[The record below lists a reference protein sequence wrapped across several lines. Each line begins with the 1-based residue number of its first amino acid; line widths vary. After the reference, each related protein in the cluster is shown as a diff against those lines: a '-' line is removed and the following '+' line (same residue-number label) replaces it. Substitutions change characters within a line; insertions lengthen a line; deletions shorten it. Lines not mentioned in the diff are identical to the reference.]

1 MDKGRRVVRMKTAL
15 ITGATQGIGFHTA
28 LRLLETGKYHV
39 VLHARNADKGAQA
52 VQKLSERGERVRTEN
67 LTLVT
72 GDLSELRQVTSV
84 AEQVKENFDGL
95 DVLINNA
102 GVFANEERQ
111 TSKDGYELT
120 FAVNVLAPFAL
131 TKLLLPSMRENG
143 HIINTS
149 SLSASGTVPWD
160 DLQLEKNYSNHR
172 AYSLSKLLDMLFTFA
187 LHR

>member
-1 MDKGRRVVRMKTAL
+1 M
-15 ITGATQGIGFHTA
+15 
-28 LRLLETGKYHV
+28 
-39 VLHARNADKGAQA
+39 AD
-52 VQKLSERGERVRTEN
+52 
-67 LTLVT
+67 
-72 GDLSELRQVTSV
+72 
-84 AEQVKENFDGL
+84 QVKEKVGAL

-131 TKLLLPSMRENG
+131 TKLLLPCMRENG
-143 HIINTS
+143 HIITTS

-160 DLQLEKNYSNHR
+160 DLQLERGYNNHR
-172 AYSLSKLLDMLFTFA
+172 AYSLSKLLDMMFTFA

>member
-1 MDKGRRVVRMKTAL
+1 M
-15 ITGATQGIGFHTA
+15 
-28 LRLLETGKYHV
+28 
-39 VLHARNADKGAQA
+39 
-52 VQKLSERGERVRTEN
+52 
-67 LTLVT
+67 
-72 GDLSELRQVTSV
+72 
-84 AEQVKENFDGL
+84 AEQVKEKVGAL
-95 DVLINNA
+95 DLLINNA

-160 DLQLEKNYSNHR
+160 NLQLEGSSYSNHR